1 MNSGSRLLP
10 VQNSVIH
17 YSIAGTGAP
26 LLIAPVSWG
35 VDGHRWT
42 TLDALTERF
51 TLVRLDP
58 RGTGSS
64 GDVSEKREY
73 GIPTLVEDIDA
84 LRTHL
89 GIDRWH
95 VMGQSAG
102 GWTALEY
109 ALAHPWHVAK
119 LVVVCSAPTGRFQ
132 KGTFRDPA
140 HPLYPRYERLSQEI
154 RSLPHDERVKRFN
167 RAIYQYDVQ
176 TDEARAV
183 IDRIFA
189 ETPFNAKRN
198 QYFISQELQRYDVR
212 ERLPEIAAPT
222 LVIGGAHDVHVSPD
236 WSVTMAERIPGA
248 RLAMMQGSGH
258 FPWLDE
264 PETFFRTVADFLLH

>member
-1 MNSGSRLLP
+1 MNNGSFLLP
-10 VQNSVIH
+10 VRTSSIH
-17 YSIAGTGAP
+17 YTVSGTGAP

-42 TLDALTERF
+42 TLDVLAERF
-51 TLVRLDP
+51 TLIRLDP
-58 RGTGSS
+58 RGTGGS
-64 GDVSEKREY
+64 GDVTEKSEY
-73 GIPTLVEDIDA
+73 GIPTLVEDIEA
-84 LRTHL
+84 LRSHL
-89 GIDRWH
+89 GIDRWSI
-95 VMGQSAG
+95 MGQSAG

-109 ALAHPWHVAK
+109 TLAHMARAAK

-154 RSLPHDERVKRFN
+154 RSLPHDERVRQFN

-176 TDEARAV
+176 TEGARAA

-189 ETPFNAKRN
+189 ATPFNAKRN

-212 ERLPEIAAPT
+212 DRLRDIAVPS
-222 LVIGGAHDVHVSPD
+222 LIIGGAHDVHVSPE

-248 RLAMMQGSGH
+248 RLEMMQGSGH

-264 PETFFRTVADFLLH
+264 PEAFFRTVADFLLH